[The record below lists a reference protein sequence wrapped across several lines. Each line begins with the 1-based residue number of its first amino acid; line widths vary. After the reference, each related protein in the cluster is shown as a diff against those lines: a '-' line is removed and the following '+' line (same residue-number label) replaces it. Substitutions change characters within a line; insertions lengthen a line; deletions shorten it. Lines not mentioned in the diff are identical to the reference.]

1 MNPEKLTSIVNILIS
16 RYYPHSS
23 IKLYIDDD
31 KKFILF
37 SDMMGHYQIWYEMDE
52 NLIREVIKGMIRIFP
67 RIPKEAIEDF
77 FIGFAV
83 LAKDEATKLFTMLEL
98 TT

>member
-23 IKLYIDDD
+23 IKLYINDE
-31 KKFILF
+31 KRFILF
-37 SDMMGHYQIWYEMDE
+37 SDAMGHYQIWYDMDE
-52 NLIREVIKGMIRIFP
+52 NLIREVVRGMIRIFP
-67 RIPKEAIEDF
+67 LIPKEAIEDF
-77 FIGFAV
+77 FIGFAI
-83 LAKDEATKLFTMLEL
+83 LPKDEATKLFTMLEL

>member
-23 IKLYIDDD
+23 IKLYINDDR
-31 KKFILF
+31 KFILF
-37 SDMMGHYQIWYEMDE
+37 SDMMGHYQIWYATDD
-52 NLIREVIKGMIRIFP
+52 NLIREVVKGIIRTFP
-67 RIPKEAIEDF
+67 RIPKEAIEEF
-77 FIGFAV
+77 FIGFAI